1 MTGRHRHAAPAPT
14 LVTVAHGTRHAPGN
28 DVARVLTAR
37 CAEALEVPALAAYVE
52 LCEPSLDSVMA
63 VADGPTVVV
72 PLLLST
78 GFHVSRD
85 LPAAAARS
93 PYPVSLAPALG
104 PDPVLA
110 VAQAERLVE
119 AGARPGQP
127 VVMVAAG
134 STDPAADA
142 DLRRATA
149 LLAEMWAGP
158 VELATLSGRGPR
170 PAEVV
175 RRGVAVSPYLLAPGH
190 FARRAREESRAAG
203 ARVVADVIG
212 AHPLV
217 ADLVACRFIAYA
229 ATGQL
234 GALTDA

>member
-1 MTGRHRHAAPAPT
+1 MTPPHVTT
-14 LVTVAHGTRHAPGN
+14 LVTVAHGTRYAPGN
-28 DVARVLTAR
+28 DVARALTAR
-37 CAEALEVPALAAYVE
+37 CAEALEVPALTSYVE
-52 LCEPSLDSVMA
+52 LCEPSFASVMA
-63 VADGPTVVV
+63 AAAGPSVVV

-78 GFHVSRD
+78 GFHLRQD

-93 PYPVSLAPALG
+93 AYPVSLVPALG

-110 VAQAERLVE
+110 VAQAARLVE

-134 STDPAADA
+134 STNPAADA
-142 DLRRATA
+142 DLQRATA
-149 LLAEMWAGP
+149 LLADMWAGP
-158 VELATLSGRGPR
+158 VALATLSGRGPR

-190 FARRAREESRAAG
+190 FSRRARDESRAAG

-217 ADLVACRFIAYA
+217 ADLMACRFIAYS

-234 GALTDA
+234 GALSGA